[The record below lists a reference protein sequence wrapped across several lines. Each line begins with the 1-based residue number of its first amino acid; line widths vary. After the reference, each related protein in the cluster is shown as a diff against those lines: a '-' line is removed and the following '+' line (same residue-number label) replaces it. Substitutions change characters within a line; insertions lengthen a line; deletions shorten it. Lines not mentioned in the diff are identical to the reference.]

1 MILKFLYI
9 LKLKTIC
16 SKYFFRSMNIFL
28 QFTLYFS
35 IICLTHKIKKV
46 STIFLF
52 DRQTYFSTAHDT
64 MNRFSKVDYHL
75 IHFHFAHFYDSY
87 YMYFQTDCLDHDDSS
102 TVDDKPTTTEQKLMA
117 FPPNSSPVSIAAN
130 VPPLTD
136 APLSPKSPS
145 VLNKRGS
152 LTTVLN
158 IPILPHLPKYS
169 IIIKKS
175 TSDFLGKH
183 FRNNQ
188 KRIIIAYLI
197 KSETEQI

>member
-1 MILKFLYI
+1 MILIISNKKCPQL
-9 LKLKTIC
+9 LNK
-16 SKYFFRSMNIFL
+16 NIF
-28 QFTLYFS
+28 S
-35 IICLTHKIKKV
+35 AV
-46 STIFLF
+46 
-52 DRQTYFSTAHDT
+52 HDT

-75 IHFHFAHFYDSY
+75 IHFHFTHFYDSY
-87 YMYFQTDCLDHDDSS
+87 YIYFQTDCLDHDDSS
-102 TVDDKPTTTEQKLMA
+102 TVDDKPTTTETKLMA

-183 FRNNQ
+183 FRN
-188 KRIIIAYLI
+188 Y
-197 KSETEQI
+197 